1 MSKLLNEV
9 VFNKQIQRIVET
21 KKGLIINGAYYRK
34 DTMTPVPFSFFPTYG
49 SCFDVSTN
57 QRALLGTNLGFRIK
71 NRGNLVVTDI
81 NDQEI
86 QYLFLTNTRG
96 ENIQNILKI
105 RENDNECKY
114 INNSILSSIPKSN
127 SIVYQVVGQ
136 DSTYLYI
143 LFDSNGLYKSLC
155 RMNKNT
161 LSVEIIK
168 SYSQYTYTQGLYET
182 ENHIYLASSYKGKN
196 TISKYNKVDNS
207 LVDYNST
214 LNETATTDI
223 SFEFTEPIKSNEH
236 LIIYGLKISSSD
248 TDKQIQIIKIDIDLQ
263 NTDFSSSIT
272 ESVVNTVYTD
282 EINSLPVITNFYA
295 HYEPFI
301 TQVDGSRYLNI
312 AIYDLLNS
320 TADNYPKY
328 GIYTF
333 KLNDDSLELKS
344 FLNLGNVPF
353 RGYLTLNDNKILIC
367 LTDQSIFFVNFTLA
381 SESYIIN
388 DNKIVNPKSVG
399 IDLNENIWYVNGN
412 NTVDL
417 MNVTSADSVEISS
430 ENSNYTYTG
439 ENIST
444 FINVSAKNISGELIA
459 TKLSL
464 TIKGEA
470 VWDSNNAKNINVTTS
485 NTEALKIPI
494 TIKNNGNIT
503 IIPKFIL

>member
-9 VFNKQIQRIVET
+9 VFKRQIQRIVET

-49 SCFDVSTN
+49 SCFDMSIN
-57 QRALLGTNLGFRIK
+57 QRALIGTGRRFKLK
-71 NRGNLVVTDI
+71 NRGNLIVTDT

-86 QYLFLTNTRG
+86 QYLFLTNARD
-96 ENIQNILKI
+96 ENTQNILKI
-105 RENDNECKY
+105 RENDNECKCIY
-114 INNSILSSIPKSN
+114 NSILNATPTDY

-136 DSTYLYI
+136 DATYVYI
-143 LFDSNGLYKSLC
+143 LFDSSGLCEYLY

-161 LSVEIIK
+161 LGMERIRSFT
-168 SYSQYTYTQGLYET
+168 QYTYVQGLYET
-182 ENHIYLASSYKGKN
+182 ENYIYLASSYKGKN

-207 LVDYNST
+207 IVDYNST
-214 LNETATTDI
+214 LNETATTNI

-236 LIIYGLKISSSD
+236 LIIYGLKSLTLD
-248 TDKQIQIIKIDIDLQ
+248 TNKQIQIIKIDIDLQ

-272 ESVVNTVYTD
+272 ESVVDTVYTD
-282 EINSLPVITNFYA
+282 EINSLPVIINYYA

-312 AIYDLLNS
+312 AIYDVYNS
-320 TADNYPKY
+320 TTDDYSKH

-333 KLNDDSLELKS
+333 KLNDNNLELKS

-353 RGYLTLNDNKILIC
+353 RGYLTLNDNKTLIC
-367 LTDQSIFFVNFTLA
+367 LTDNSIFFVNFTLA

-388 DNKIVNPKSVG
+388 DNKVVNPKSVG
-399 IDLNENIWYVNGN
+399 VDLNENVWYVNGN

-470 VWDSNNAKNINVTTS
+470 VWDSNNTKNINVTTS

-503 IIPKFIL
+503 IIPKFVL